1 MINNIKK
8 ENTRHSS
15 KLIPYSYYKC
25 DYKAHSGYVPLH
37 WHNEFEINYIVNGA
51 AQFRCANKNIIA
63 HKGDIV
69 FITPNTIHS
78 VYPYKDFNDTHD
90 ALVFSGEMFGL
101 SGDDRSIATFI
112 RPIINGTLEITPH
125 IKSDKPYYNEIK
137 KCTESIFNCVKTN
150 SAQYDLLLKSEL
162 LKLLWILSN
171 NGEITKS
178 AFAVSTDVEGLKPAI
193 QYITENY
200 KEDITIDKLAE
211 RSHLSKSYFMNKFK
225 QYFGIGAM
233 EYIIQLRI
241 KSACEA
247 LQNSNKTIT
256 QISSECGFN
265 NLSNFNRQF
274 KKTVGCTPKE
284 YRKY

>member
-1 MINNIKK
+1 MINNINK
-8 ENTRHSS
+8 ENAQHSS

-25 DYKAHSGYVPLH
+25 DYKAHCGYVPLH

-125 IKSDKPYYNEIK
+125 ITSDKQYYAEIK

-162 LKLLWILSN
+162 LRLLWILSN

-178 AFAVSTDVEGLKPAI
+178 AFAVSTDVDGLKPAI

-200 KEDITIDKLAE
+200 KEDITIDKLSE
-211 RSHLSKSYFMNKFK
+211 LSHLSKSYFMNRFK

-256 QISSECGFN
+256 QISSKCGFN

>member
-1 MINNIKK
+1 MINNINK
-8 ENTRHSS
+8 ENAQHSS
-15 KLIPYSYYKC
+15 KLIPYSYYRC
-25 DYKAHSGYVPLH
+25 DYKAHCGYVPLH

-51 AQFRCANKNIIA
+51 AQFRCANKDIIA
-63 HKGDIV
+63 NKGDIV
-69 FITPNTIHS
+69 IITPNTIHS
-78 VYPYKDFNDTHD
+78 VYPYMDFDDTHD
-90 ALVFSGEMFGL
+90 ALVFSSEMFGL
-101 SGDDRSIATFI
+101 SSDDRCVASFI

-125 IKSDKPYYNEIK
+125 ITKDKPYYDEIK
-137 KCTESIFNCVKTN
+137 KCTESIFNCVKIN

-171 NGEITKS
+171 NGEISKS
-178 AFAVSTDVEGLKPAI
+178 AFAISTDLEELKPAI
-193 QYITENY
+193 QFITENY
-200 KEDITIDKLAE
+200 REDITIDKLSE
-211 RSHLSKSYFMNKFK
+211 LSHLSKSYFMNRFK

-247 LQNSNKTIT
+247 LQGSNKTIT
-256 QISSECGFN
+256 QISSESGFN

-284 YRKY
+284 YRNY

>member
-1 MINNIKK
+1 M
-8 ENTRHSS
+8 
-15 KLIPYSYYKC
+15 L
-25 DYKAHSGYVPLH
+25 
-37 WHNEFEINYIVNGA
+37 
-51 AQFRCANKNIIA
+51 
-63 HKGDIV
+63 
-69 FITPNTIHS
+69 
-78 VYPYKDFNDTHD
+78 
-90 ALVFSGEMFGL
+90 GL

-112 RPIINGTLEITPH
+112 RPIINGNLEITPH
-125 IKSDKPYYNEIK
+125 ITSNKPYYNEIK

-162 LKLLWILSN
+162 LRLLWILSS

-178 AFAVSTDVEGLKPAI
+178 AFAVCADDDCLNPAV
-193 QYITENY
+193 QYIAEHY
-200 KEDITIDKLAE
+200 KEDITIDKLSE
-211 RSHLSKSYFMNKFK
+211 ISHLSKSYFMNRFK

-241 KSACEA
+241 KFACEA
-247 LQNSNKTIT
+247 LQNTNKAIT

-274 KKTVGCTPKE
+274 KKTVGCTPME

>member
-1 MINNIKK
+1 MINNINK
-8 ENTRHSS
+8 ENAQHSS

-25 DYKAHSGYVPLH
+25 DYKAHCGYVPLH

-78 VYPYKDFNDTHD
+78 VYPYKDFDDTHD

-101 SGDDRSIATFI
+101 SGDDRCVALFI

-125 IKSDKPYYNEIK
+125 ITSDKPYYDEIK
-137 KCTESIFNCVKTN
+137 KCTESVFNCVKTN

-200 KEDITIDKLAE
+200 KEDIMIDKLSE
-211 RSHLSKSYFMNKFK
+211 LSHLSKSYFMNKFK

>member
-1 MINNIKK
+1 MMNNIHK
-8 ENTRHSS
+8 ENAQHSS

-25 DYKAHSGYVPLH
+25 DYKAHCGYVPLH
-37 WHNEFEINYIVNGA
+37 WHNEFEINYVVNGA
-51 AQFRCANKNIIA
+51 TQFRCANKNIIA

-78 VYPYKDFNDTHD
+78 VYPYKDFDDTHD
-90 ALVFSGEMFGL
+90 ALVFSGEMFDL

-125 IKSDKPYYNEIK
+125 ITSDKPYYAEIK
-137 KCTESIFNCVKTN
+137 KCTESVFNCVKTN

-178 AFAVSTDVEGLKPAI
+178 SFAVSADVDGLKPAI

-200 KEDITIDKLAE
+200 KENITIEKLSE
-211 RSHLSKSYFMNKFK
+211 LSHLSKSYFMNRFK
-225 QYFGIGAM
+225 QYFSIGAM

>member
-1 MINNIKK
+1 MTNNIHK
-8 ENTRHSS
+8 ENAQHSS

-25 DYKAHSGYVPLH
+25 DYKAHCGYVPLH

-51 AQFRCANKNIIA
+51 TQFRCANKNIIA

-69 FITPNTIHS
+69 FIAPNTIHS
-78 VYPYKDFNDTHD
+78 VYPYKDFDDTHD

-125 IKSDKPYYNEIK
+125 ITSDKPYYAEIK
-137 KCTESIFNCVKTN
+137 KCTESVFNCVKTN

-162 LKLLWILSN
+162 LKLLWILNN

-178 AFAVSTDVEGLKPAI
+178 AFAVSTNVDGLKPAI

-200 KEDITIDKLAE
+200 KEDITIDKLSDL
-211 RSHLSKSYFMNKFK
+211 SHLSKSYFMNRFK

-274 KKTVGCTPKE
+274 KKAVGCTPKE

>member
-1 MINNIKK
+1 MMNNIHK
-8 ENTRHSS
+8 ENAQHSS

-25 DYKAHSGYVPLH
+25 DYKAHCGYVPLH

-69 FITPNTIHS
+69 FIVPNTIHS
-78 VYPYKDFNDTHD
+78 VYPYKDFDDTHD

-125 IKSDKPYYNEIK
+125 ITSDKPYYNEIK
-137 KCTESIFNCVKTN
+137 KCTESIFNCVKMN

-171 NGEITKS
+171 NGEIIKS
-178 AFAVSTDVEGLKPAI
+178 AFAVSTDIEGLKPAI

-200 KEDITIDKLAE
+200 KEDITIDKLSE
-211 RSHLSKSYFMNKFK
+211 LSHLSKSYFMNRFK

-241 KSACEA
+241 KSACEM

>member
-1 MINNIKK
+1 MIKNINK
-8 ENTRHSS
+8 ENAQHSS

-25 DYKAHSGYVPLH
+25 DYKAHCGYVPLH
-37 WHNEFEINYIVNGA
+37 WHNEFEINYMVNGA

-63 HKGDIV
+63 DKGDIV
-69 FITPNTIHS
+69 IITPNTIHS
-78 VYPYKDFNDTHD
+78 VYPYKDFTDTHD
-90 ALVFSGEMFGL
+90 ALVFSSEMLGL
-101 SGDDRSIATFI
+101 SSDDRSIATLV
-112 RPIINGTLEITPH
+112 RPIINGNLEITPH
-125 IKSDKPYYNEIK
+125 ITSDKPYYNEIK
-137 KCTESIFNCVKTN
+137 KCTETIFNCVKIN

-162 LKLLWILSN
+162 LKLLWTLNYN
-171 NGEITKS
+171 NEINKS
-178 AFAVSTDVEGLKPAI
+178 AVAVSADVDGLKPAI

-200 KEDITIDKLAE
+200 KDDVTIDKLAE
-211 RSHLSKSYFMNKFK
+211 ISHLSKSYFMNRFK

-256 QISSECGFN
+256 QISVECGFN

-274 KKTVGCTPKE
+274 KKIVGCTPKE